1 MLLEAIMDP
10 NPESQQQQRQVSHH
24 QQQPQPGTSAADADD
39 EDVPEPALEPVGS
52 GSVLF
57 DRVHRMMEKFATTR
71 IGQYVLE
78 RGDRVLR
85 TIEDTVKWSLPQDKA
100 AGPLVRPLPWIPF
113 LVLIIFLRQ
122 VRIWL
127 SLVALFIGNGPVTP
141 HTLIYFIQTRRRK
154 LRSIRINGMKAIQQ
168 EAADRKALKP
178 EYDNKF
184 LVNLCKI
191 FTIARCRPRL
201 GCQPAGI
208 VFSADNPANR
218 ELLRPLQPARYKFK
232 REREDDDPIKE
243 FVTARLMAKFPDV
256 TSDDDSDY
264 VPKAPDSNDDSTLS
278 ANNTTSDTQGEY
290 SLDTS
295 GENVDEQSLEEC
307 EEMDKN
313 KSLNKSERTDGEN
326 TLNDENKKAAEVR
339 KESEIPEKK
348 ISAELNA
355 ETKEEKTIPT
365 IEISGSEEKNDSPRK
380 PKDQKDKQQEIV
392 SPSSDKTIT
401 ASPKTPTSP
410 VDNGQSKSG
419 ISDDVSEAEALSV
432 KSQTPKSQKEHIFNI
447 LNGHKDEQKKATP
460 GHESAADTKP
470 HIPPAL
476 LSSTTSSS
484 SGSGS
489 GSGSGSVLVNASS
502 PDFSTFHKPPNNQ
515 QKPTVSVETA
525 KASSVHVDAED
536 DDNDDDDDEHS
547 QHAKQQRSQPEQQRA
562 GHYPQQTHPHSFR
575 RYRRNR
581 R

>member
-1 MLLEAIMDP
+1 
-10 NPESQQQQRQVSHH
+10 
-24 QQQPQPGTSAADADD
+24 
-39 EDVPEPALEPVGS
+39 
-52 GSVLF
+52 
-57 DRVHRMMEKFATTR
+57 MMEKFATTR

-184 LVNLCKI
+184 LMSP
-191 FTIARCRPRL
+191 ASRL
-201 GCQPAGI
+201 SPAGI

-365 IEISGSEEKNDSPRK
+365 IEIRGSEEKNDSPRK
-380 PKDQKDKQQEIV
+380 SKDQKDKQQEIV

-489 GSGSGSVLVNASS
+489 GSGSGNVLVNASS

-547 QHAKQQRSQPEQQRA
+547 QHAKQQRSQPSNSEQDIIHSRR
-562 GHYPQQTHPHSFR
+562 THILLGVTVETAVDHPFILKHTYIYTYTNNVIFLT
-575 RYRRNR
+575 
-581 R
+581 